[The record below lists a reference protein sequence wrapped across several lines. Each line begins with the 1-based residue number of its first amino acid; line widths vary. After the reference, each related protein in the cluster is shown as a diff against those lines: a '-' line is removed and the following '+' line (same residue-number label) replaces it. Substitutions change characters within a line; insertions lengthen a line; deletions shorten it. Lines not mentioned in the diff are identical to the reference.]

1 MNFNSRNREG
11 YPDPTFNEAL
21 YNITKE
27 ERQAK
32 RKAERRSDAARRERP
47 PGGRAG
53 RYKKNGAAD
62 TAVEGKE
69 MQEDDPGRTESRKTL
84 GEFQA
89 DAGQGRRKA
98 KEGSD

>member
-21 YNITKE
+21 YNITRE

-32 RKAERRSDAARRERP
+32 RKAERKAGNRSKERP
-47 PGGRAG
+47 PGKGSGAYG
-53 RYKKNGAAD
+53 KK
-62 TAVEGKE
+62 TVGKKPTE
-69 MQEDDPGRTESRKTL
+69 RKELMDDDPGRTESRETL

-89 DAGQGRRKA
+89 DAG
-98 KEGSD
+98 

>member
-21 YNITKE
+21 YNIMKE
-27 ERQAK
+27 ER
-32 RKAERRSDAARRERP
+32 KAIRRSAAVGRERP
-47 PGGRAG
+47 PGSRDG